1 MSNQLYEQLHD
12 RYSRGEALSA
22 EELSLLTQW
31 YREQDAAEEQQINQN
46 LRLSD
51 AATQLQAQIRLAA
64 SQLQLVSQQIAETTS
79 ANEALRTEIAALQE
93 RLAQQIS
100 GHVA

>member
-12 RYSRGEALSA
+12 RYSRGEDLSA
-22 EELSLLTQW
+22 EEFSLLTQW

-46 LRLSD
+46 IRLSD

-100 GHVA
+100 GRAA